1 MNSTLLEQELKDLK
15 STYLSAF
22 KEIDNSSLF
31 YFLQMIELMYRE
43 MSYEVYDKEKL
54 YDLICNNYKNNTSV
68 VFNNMKDYY
77 LKISNNLVNEL
88 CKIIKVSMFNKYIN
102 SSNLN
107 SVYNNF
113 KLEINTNMHL
123 DNKITV
129 LSTAN
134 GNLLLEQIHA
144 NCVIV
149 DSKKATAI
157 VNKYVELITEE
168 MIKNV
173 NSKND
178 VLLNTYKK
186 FVDESLE
193 DAMGDQEKISKM
205 NIKVITNTT
214 YTYLKEQE
222 YFVIEKY
229 INDNLLLIDNF
240 FDKVEI
246 FAKDLGAKKNDNN
259 KLNVL
264 KDYLIGFNN
273 TIRVK
278 AKNIFDEMNLVV
290 TLDKESAN
298 NKMKEFGDLIS
309 HIYEINIKFDKQ
321 FDNYKKEYSLSMHN
335 RDKFDKMYEKECD
348 ILTKHI
354 KLNISNIFR
363 DNTSI
368 YNNAIYKSILLKSRI
383 NDFTEV
389 LSESKVKDL
398 LLK

>member
-15 STYLSAF
+15 NTYLDAF

-54 YDLICNNYKNNTSV
+54 YDLICNNYKNNISI
-68 VFNNMKDYY
+68 VFNNMRDYY
-77 LKISNNLVNEL
+77 LKMSNNLVNEL

-129 LSTAN
+129 LSNAN

-144 NCVIV
+144 NCVV
-149 DSKKATAI
+149 ADSKKATAI

-168 MIKNV
+168 MIKNT

-178 VLLNTYKK
+178 ILLNTYKK

-214 YTYLKEQE
+214 YIYLKEQE

-229 INDNLLLIDNF
+229 IGDNVILIDNF
-240 FDKVEI
+240 FDKVESY
-246 FAKDLGAKKNDNN
+246 AKDLGVKHNN
-259 KLNVL
+259 KKLNTL

-278 AKNIFDEMNLVV
+278 TKNIFDEMNLVV

-298 NKMKEFGDLIS
+298 NKMKEFANLIS
-309 HIYEINIKFDKQ
+309 HIYEIDIKFDKQ
-321 FDNYKKEYSLSMHN
+321 FDNYKKEYNLTMHT
-335 RDKFDKMYEKECD
+335 RDKFNKMYEKECD
-348 ILTKHI
+348 TLTKHI